1 MAGPKATYN
10 SHSMHHA
17 SKTHVQLS
25 TSCHQL
31 RTAPAV
37 FGLNLHTTDK
47 GLKEVCSLNMAQWL
61 TCLLHYDQQ
70 SRCSGLYTLKM

>member
-10 SHSMHHA
+10 SHSMHQA

-37 FGLNLHTTDK
+37 FGLNLHTTDR
-47 GLKEVCSLNMAQWL
+47 GLKEVFSKYGPMADMSIAL
-61 TCLLHYDQQ
+61 
-70 SRCSGLYTLKM
+70 